1 MAFAITE
8 KGGFDTF
15 PWSDARS
22 WAQTFAC
29 TIYEDTFGK
38 GMMFDE
44 LGQTDRFHRC
54 LDRKQDVANQVLS
67 TGCFKIWSTIS
78 QTIRGPTSTNADS
91 SGWVCSY
98 LIHRILLKRIDLQVP
113 HIPKMYLHVFAFV
126 YWRFMP
132 ITVLSTNLKN
142 PLILLKLHDYLGRS
156 MDAQGT
162 GEARTTDL
170 INKARKPRK
179 ATLNMW
185 PVVIHG
191 G

>member
-1 MAFAITE
+1 MPTISWILALNWDISGYSPVASCYNHVFRFLLTFVLGKLAGNHGFCHHR
-8 KGGFDTF
+8 KGWFRHVSLKWRTQL
-15 PWSDARS
+15 R
-22 WAQTFAC
+22 QTFAC

-113 HIPKMYLHVFAFV
+113 HIPKMYLHL
-126 YWRFMP
+126 Y
-132 ITVLSTNLKN
+132 IEGLCQ
-142 PLILLKLHDYLGRS
+142 LLY
-156 MDAQGT
+156 
-162 GEARTTDL
+162 
-170 INKARKPRK
+170 
-179 ATLNMW
+179 
-185 PVVIHG
+185 
-191 G
+191 